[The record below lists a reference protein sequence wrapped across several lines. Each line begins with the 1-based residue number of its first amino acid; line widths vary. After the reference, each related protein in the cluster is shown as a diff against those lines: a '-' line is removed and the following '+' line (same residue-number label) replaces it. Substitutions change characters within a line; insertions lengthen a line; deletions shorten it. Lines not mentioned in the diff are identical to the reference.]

1 MELAHHDVVF
11 SESRLALHTHLR
23 ALLAVPSNALTPPST
38 PLGPGA
44 GAGAAAAGAAGA
56 GCSAGGAV
64 PAGGGGGGSSGGGA
78 VAAET
83 SRPQGSRGG
92 GENDGFAAAARTS
105 EGKLRAAS
113 YELRAPG
120 TRGAAQRPRRGAAE
134 CMSAGRHAGIHRVRV
149 PSGKPRAALHGSHG
163 PWDLWDL

>member
-1 MELAHHDVVF
+1 MGSCSPVDVASWEVVDEDSWLARPGVSASCAAPEL
-11 SESRLALHTHLR
+11 SPL
-23 ALLAVPSNALTPPST
+23 PSI
-38 PLGPGA
+38 
-44 GAGAAAAGAAGA
+44 
-56 GCSAGGAV
+56 
-64 PAGGGGGGSSGGGA
+64 
-78 VAAET
+78 T
-83 SRPQGSRGG
+83 SRPSVSVAPSATPTLPCDIWLG

-134 CMSAGRHAGIHRVRV
+134 CMSAGIHRVRV

>member
-1 MELAHHDVVF
+1 M
-11 SESRLALHTHLR
+11 
-23 ALLAVPSNALTPPST
+23 LLAGGAVE
-38 PLGPGA
+38 GA
-44 GAGAAAAGAAGA
+44 GVGRAVPAGGASGEDEAAGTAGA

-83 SRPQGSRGG
+83 SMTQGSRGG

-134 CMSAGRHAGIHRVRV
+134 CMSAGIHRVRV